1 MAGLSLGVTSPTTT
15 PAPVA
20 SRTRRFHGAVALG
33 DVPAVVYSLRSG
45 DPAGVVLAIG
55 AGGSGLALSGR
66 LSAHQARLLARA
78 LTSAAEA
85 LEGPLQRAARGAA

>member
-1 MAGLSLGVTSPTTT
+1 MAGPSSGALSPTH

-33 DVPAVVYSLRSG
+33 DVPAVVFSLRSG

-55 AGGSGLALSGR
+55 SAGTGLAINGR
-66 LSAHQARLLARA
+66 LSSHQARLLARA
-78 LTSAAEA
+78 LV
-85 LEGPLQRAARGAA
+85 GAADAVEVRHGS